1 MNGER
6 IRRRQFSLICS
17 GVTAVGARGV
27 VDDVASTIALIW
39 WMTRRAPVD
48 YVVEG
53 VASTD
58 TLSDYVVDGMGRG
71 GGAALAGASCCHR
84 CVKVVSEDGCGA
96 GAYTGPLFSS
106 T

>member
-1 MNGER
+1 VNGER

-53 VASTD
+53 VASTAYQ
-58 TLSDYVVDGMGRG
+58 TMWWMAWA
-71 GGAALAGASCCHR
+71 GAAGQHSPALA
-84 CVKVVSEDGCGA
+84 VVTDA
-96 GAYTGPLFSS
+96 
-106 T
+106 